1 MNFTEFKQ
9 NTRKRLL
16 HTISSLWATG
26 DRKLQEKFEELFEQE
41 PLLAPTVFQAMFP
54 WEPDETTFQ
63 EVKTFDQDFK
73 QALDKIKNDDL
84 RFPLLRKPYKH
95 QIKSWRATLE
105 KGKSI
110 AVTTGTG
117 SGKTECFMLPV
128 LQDLHRN
135 CKNTQQVNAL
145 FLYPLNALIESQK
158 QRMHAWCSELGGLAY
173 AQLTGQ
179 TSEGA
184 NHNDQENAL
193 PQLLSRKQIRNTPPN
208 ILFTN
213 PTMLEYMLVR
223 NQDIPILEQS
233 QGSLRWIILDEAH
246 TLTGSKA
253 AETALL
259 LRRVVSAFGV
269 KAENLRFAITS
280 ATVGS
285 DNDETLKQ
293 FMSDLCNIKKTQI
306 EVISGKRIIGNIN
319 NKSIVEKYG
328 NDNGEEIINFREY
341 IFDKEHFKE
350 NEIEFKKLIS
360 EGSSNSKIIDWL
372 SDQKIDDENILPLR
386 GHFFARAISGVF
398 ACTNPECNE
407 QGPRIWNN
415 VGRITSYKE
424 ITCGCGHPLFELK
437 SCRSCSQPL
446 FEAQVQTVNNNRI
459 LSQTTAQQFE
469 AFAFYNER
477 EDEDG
482 EEPNQNVQSIY
493 FVPNSDRVRN
503 EDAVD
508 FGVSSQGTIDFSKDL
523 FSYSEASCPCCSNN
537 INREPFGYR
546 LGTVQANRV
555 LSDII
560 LDQTPEKPSKK
571 AEYRGRKYISFSDS
585 RQGTARLSDNINKD
599 QEANWVRYHTYHY
612 LLKKFYANKTDD
624 DPQELKRYL
633 ETQKVELEKPGL
645 LGIQKRKIRETIE
658 EIEKQLNNN
667 DDKTAS
673 RVSIP
678 ELLDQFLTSYSGGF
692 KTLAKKIAHIDSIT
706 EQNSVYP
713 SAIIRDHFSRKLMRQ
728 RSLENLG
735 LIKVVYPSLDRVTAP
750 KAALSFGIDDAEYR
764 DLCKIAIDFVIRLNS
779 HINLDGRII
788 PYINSFPR
796 EIKIYPSNSDII
808 PKFPSYSNNNNKP
821 SRFVLLLCAG
831 LNFDSV
837 DLKDNTEQID
847 NLNMLLEA
855 IWSTLCSKVLSAPDS
870 DGGRLMNFEEKTNL
884 ELASEIV
891 LCPKNKRALDVT
903 FRNFSPWITGR
914 LEQETFDTYKID
926 QNKKFI
932 FKPYANPFHID
943 ELNNS
948 ISFETASK
956 DLDTYKTAIL
966 PKGYWTDLHE
976 KIYLPNKLF
985 ASGEH
990 SAQQKKTRLENLE
1003 SQFKN
1008 GSINI
1013 LSCSTTMEMGV
1024 DIGGISAVAMSNV
1037 PPMPANY
1044 LQRAGRAGRR
1054 NEPKSLAVTV
1064 CPPHPIGL
1072 RSFLKPEWVLEHKI
1086 ASPRVSFDS
1095 PTVIQRHV
1103 NSQLLGMF
1111 LRSDENV
1118 ATSLRDNVNQFFFP
1132 DEKRPGT
1139 TRAQLFL
1146 DWLSEL
1152 NDDDVKNSLNEL
1164 VKNTPAAMQSNDQ
1177 IVSNVRQRWVQ
1188 VLDNTQHT
1196 LKDFDE
1202 SLEQLQVEWG
1212 ESSSEY
1218 RALGFK
1224 KRNFVSKSILN
1235 YLAQEQF
1242 IPNAGLPVDVVELDL
1257 VNMEYLNDKRNRDT
1271 TNNDNPSYTLQRA
1284 LIEYAPGNEI
1294 MKDGRVHVVSGIT
1307 MNNLYGDKASRE
1319 VIQACSSCGYQH
1331 RLKTNGSI
1339 KKECPE
1345 CKAETL
1351 MGINMGENS
1360 GGFTELIQPAGFAV
1374 DIREQPKRATRG
1386 ISGRQYLE
1394 PLLLG
1399 LKPWYNEQGYMF
1411 SFRESDTINQGSI
1424 LFYNIGEGNGY
1435 SICLNCGKASTNPD
1449 SLRSH
1454 KRLRGGQNSTGES
1467 MCDSNVK
1474 DNVILGSDL
1483 QTDFVELL
1491 LRQPDDTL
1499 INDEVLLNSLG
1510 VVLSKA
1516 LTTHLGI
1523 EENEVEYGIKRY
1535 KTYRTLFF
1543 YDTVSGGAGY
1553 STQFATHF
1561 ETLLKE
1567 ALELCNCS
1575 CESACTRCLIDRR
1588 SQWSADSLNRHH
1600 AKKWLEQAL
1609 QVELPVELSNIYPD
1623 ARYTYRSCKQ
1633 EINQQLYSKDME
1645 SITLFLPSEIAL
1657 WDVDKIKSLRRWKDK
1672 GIIVQLAS
1680 YAQPT
1685 ELSMNDIL
1693 TLRYL
1698 EYDNFSLFTYNG
1710 KPSQYKPIVIF
1721 KAKNSEL
1728 QALVSKTL
1736 LFYDGNIW
1744 LDDQELVTYRVNI
1757 PEPNYNRFKIPQI
1770 DQTKL
1775 WEARISNLP
1784 KKSIN
1789 ADLAT
1794 IVLSNMNGA
1803 VERLKTLKDKTFK
1816 VSYLDKF
1823 NNSALSANLT
1833 VNFVNRIAAL
1843 IGIEVESLNIIV
1855 GKHSFQMNNR
1865 EQLIFSPFYRSVDF
1879 LAYLKSTYQGYPIDV
1894 EFQKVMPHYRYFRFE
1909 GLESSFEIRI
1919 DAGIAHGIGT
1929 PHRPQNF
1936 IQWIDDSITIYKRK
1950 EFQHDLIYT
1959 LTI

>member
-9 NTRKRLL
+9 NTRERLI
-16 HTISSLWATG
+16 HTICSLWATG
-26 DRKLQEKFEELFEQE
+26 DRKLQEKFEELFDKE
-41 PLLAPTVFQAMFP
+41 PLIAPAVFQAMFP
-54 WEPDETTFQ
+54 WEPGKITFQ

-84 RFPLLRKPYKH
+84 RFPLSRKPYKH
-95 QIKSWRATLE
+95 QIKSWSATLE

-158 QRMHAWCSELGGLAY
+158 QRLHAWCSELGGLTY

-179 TSEGA
+179 TSERA
-184 NHNDQENAL
+184 NHSDQENAL

-259 LRRVVSAFGV
+259 LRRVVNAFGV
-269 KAENLRFAITS
+269 KAKSLRFAITS

-293 FMSDLCNIKKTQI
+293 FMSDLCNIEKTQI
-306 EVISGKRIIGNIN
+306 EIISGKRIIDNIDN
-319 NKSIVEKYG
+319 ESIVEKYG
-328 NDNGEEIINFREY
+328 KENGKEIINFREY
-341 IFDKEHFKE
+341 IFKKEHLRE
-350 NEIEFKKLIS
+350 DEIKFQKLTSEASSIS
-360 EGSSNSKIIDWL
+360 EIIDWL
-372 SDQKIDDENILPLR
+372 GDQKIENENILPLR
-386 GHFFARAISGVF
+386 GHFFARAISGIF

-407 QGPRIWNN
+407 EGPRIWNSL
-415 VGRITSYKE
+415 GRITSYKE
-424 ITCGCGHPLFELK
+424 ITCGCGHPMYELK
-437 SCRSCSQPL
+437 SCRSCSEPL
-446 FEAQVQTVNNNRI
+446 FEAQVQTIKNNRI

-469 AFAFYNER
+469 AFAFHNEW

-482 EEPNQNVQSIY
+482 EELTQNAQSIY

-503 EDAVD
+503 EDAMD
-508 FGVSSQGTIDFSKDL
+508 FGICSQGMIDSSKDL
-523 FSYSEASCPCCSNN
+523 FSYSEASCPCCSSNL
-537 INREPFGYR
+537 NREPFGYR
-546 LGTVQANRV
+546 LGTVQTNRS

-599 QEANWVRYHTYHY
+599 QEADWVRYHTYHY

-633 ETQKVELEKPGL
+633 ETQKQELEKPGL
-645 LGIQKRKIRETIE
+645 LGIQKRKIQETIT
-658 EIEKQLNNN
+658 EIEQQLISN

-692 KTLAKKIAHIDSIT
+692 KTLAKKLAHIDSIT
-706 EQNSVYP
+706 EQNNVYP

-779 HINLDGRII
+779 HINLDGRIL

-796 EIKIYPSNSDII
+796 EIKIYPSNSDIA
-808 PKFPSYSNNNNKP
+808 PKFPSYSNNNKP

-831 LNFDSV
+831 LNLDSV
-837 DLKDNTEQID
+837 DLRDDPERVD
-847 NLNMLLEA
+847 DLNGLLVA
-855 IWSTLCSKVLSAPDS
+855 IWSTLSSTVLSAPDS
-870 DGGRLMNFEEKTNL
+870 DGGRLMNFEEKAVL
-884 ELASEIV
+884 ELAGGIV
-891 LCPKNKRALDVT
+891 LCPKNKRALDVS
-903 FRNFSPWITGR
+903 FRGFSPWITGR

-926 QNKKFI
+926 QNKKLT

-943 ELNNS
+943 EFNNL
-948 ISFETASK
+948 ISPETASK
-956 DLDTYKTAIL
+956 DLDTYKTDIL
-966 PKGYWTDLHE
+966 SKGYWTDLHE
-976 KIYLPNKLF
+976 KIHLPNKLF

-1003 SQFKN
+1003 SQFKK

-1054 NEPKSLAVTV
+1054 NESKSLAVTV

-1086 ASPRVSFDS
+1086 ASPAVSFDS

-1111 LRSDENV
+1111 LRSDENA
-1118 ATSLRDNVNQFFFP
+1118 ATGLGDKVDKFFFP
-1132 DEKRPGT
+1132 DEQQPGP
-1139 TRAQLFL
+1139 TRSQLFL
-1146 DWLSEL
+1146 DWLDEI
-1152 NDDDVKNSLNEL
+1152 DVAVVESSLTEL
-1164 VKNTPAAMQSNDQ
+1164 VKNTTAASHSSVQL
-1177 IVSNVRQRWVQ
+1177 IREVRRNWAQ
-1188 VLDNTQHT
+1188 LINNTQRT

-1202 SLEQLQVEWG
+1202 SLIQLKVEWDE
-1212 ESSSEY
+1212 ESAEY
-1218 RALGFK
+1218 KALGFK
-1224 KRNFVSKSILN
+1224 RRNFVKKSILT

-1257 VNMEYLNDKRNRDT
+1257 INMEYLNNKRNRDT

-1294 MKDGRVHVVSGIT
+1294 MKDGRAHVVSGIT
-1307 MNNLYGDKASRE
+1307 MNNLYGDQASRE
-1319 VIQACSSCGYQH
+1319 VLQACSSCGYQH
-1331 RLKTNGSI
+1331 RLKTSESI

-1345 CKAETL
+1345 CKAESL
-1351 MGINMGENS
+1351 MGINMGENT

-1399 LKPWYNEQGYMF
+1399 LKPWHNERGFMF
-1411 SFRESDTINQGSI
+1411 SFRESDTLNQGSI

-1435 SICLNCGKASTNPD
+1435 SVCLNCGRASTNSD

-1454 KRLRGGQNSTGES
+1454 KRLRGGQSTTGES
-1467 MCDSNVK
+1467 ICDGNVK

-1499 INDEVLLNSLG
+1499 INDVVLLNSLG

-1535 KTYRTLFF
+1535 RTYRTLFF
-1543 YDTVSGGAGY
+1543 YDTVRGGAGY
-1553 STQFATHF
+1553 STQFTTHF
-1561 ETLLKE
+1561 ETLLKV

-1588 SQWSADSLNRHH
+1588 SQWSADSLDRHI
-1600 AKKWLEQAL
+1600 AKQWLEQAL
-1609 QVELPVELSNIYPD
+1609 QIELPVELLSTYPD
-1623 ARYTYRSCKQ
+1623 ARYTYRSCKR
-1633 EINQQLYSKDME
+1633 EINQQLYTKDME
-1645 SITLFLPSEIAL
+1645 SITFCLTSDIAL
-1657 WDVDKIKSLRRWKDK
+1657 WDTDKIKSLRNWQDK
-1672 GIIVQLAS
+1672 GIKVQLATDT
-1680 YAQPT
+1680 QPVV
-1685 ELSMNDIL
+1685 SSINDIL

-1698 EYDNFSLFTYNG
+1698 QYDNFSLVTYTG
-1710 KPSQYKPIVIF
+1710 KPSRYKPVVIF
-1721 KAKNSEL
+1721 KIKNNES
-1728 QALVSKTL
+1728 QTLVTETP
-1736 LFYDGNIW
+1736 LFKDGNIW
-1744 LDDQELVTYRVNI
+1744 LDDHELVTYRANI
-1757 PEPNYNRFKIPQI
+1757 PEPNYNQLIIPQI
-1770 DQTKL
+1770 DQTKI
-1775 WEARISNLP
+1775 WEARISSLP
-1784 KKSIN
+1784 QKSTN
-1789 ADLAT
+1789 TDLAT
-1794 IVLSNMNGA
+1794 IALSKMNG
-1803 VERLKTLKDKTFK
+1803 VVDCLKKLKDGSFK
-1816 VSYLDKF
+1816 VSYFDKF

-1833 VNFVNRIAAL
+1833 INFVNRIATL
-1843 IGIEVESLNIIV
+1843 IGIEVESLDVIV
-1855 GKHSFQMNNR
+1855 GKQSFQENNR
-1865 EQLIFSPFYRSVDF
+1865 EQLIFLPFYRSNDF
-1879 LAYLKSTYQGYPIDV
+1879 SAYLKSTYQGYPIDV
-1894 EFQKVMPHYRYFRFE
+1894 EFQEVMPHYRYFRFE

-1929 PHRPQNF
+1929 PHRPRNVN
-1936 IQWIDDSITIYKRK
+1936 QWIDDSITIYKRK

-1959 LTI
+1959 LTIQ